1 MNAKANEA
9 TFLSPTFGCWNSTI
23 QTTRAEKRRRSRHL
37 QHIPSL
43 SVSSCWNRRRFLQAH
58 TIWNSELNWSV
69 FPAHPNMWCV
79 GWSCLMS
86 FWWTPVILRVHPV
99 VGLISVC
106 LHCETSLLAC
116 PSSADT
122 LKYMAACIGSSRMTL
137 EGPLTVWRERP
148 LFNPFEA
155 TKKQTSQELAKLFL
169 YNHSL
174 KDIRTIGFCFSVLT
188 HLKFSLRLGETWGF
202 YLNQNLQSY
211 SGAGFPI

>member
-1 MNAKANEA
+1 MPDFSFYYLTGGGHRKSDQDQRERPMGGWMQRQ
-9 TFLSPTFGCWNSTI
+9 TRPLSFHPRSVVGTVLS
-23 QTTRAEKRRRSRHL
+23 RRRELRSAGSCHL

-106 LHCETSLLAC
+106 LHCETSL
-116 PSSADT
+116 
-122 LKYMAACIGSSRMTL
+122 
-137 EGPLTVWRERP
+137 
-148 LFNPFEA
+148 
-155 TKKQTSQELAKLFL
+155 QTHWSTWQ
-169 YNHSL
+169 H
-174 KDIRTIGFCFSVLT
+174 VLV
-188 HLKFSLRLGETWGF
+188 HPGWHWKVR
-202 YLNQNLQSY
+202 
-211 SGAGFPI
+211 